1 MVKLTAAEFNTKIPG
16 KYADG
21 DNLHLIVSSTGKR
34 RFVYSP
40 RVNGSRPEYGFTPEK
55 ALASFP
61 KEGPLKAARLE
72 RDRLKGLIAQGID
85 PRSEK
90 PFDAPEKGKPFVE
103 VARLYIAE
111 RTGSFKIHTIAE
123 WERIAIKDCASI
135 ANKALDDISVNDI
148 KALLLSIFAI
158 SPKKAALVK
167 RKISAIFDYAADHEL
182 CNRDRRSP
190 ASGKTLLPK
199 LKIPKKH
206 HAALPYQEMPELIS
220 KLRADKYVS
229 ASLLEFIALTAVRSG
244 EARFAKWS
252 EFDLNTATWT
262 IPAERMGKTKIA
274 HTVPLAPR
282 VMQILAERKAT
293 SNTNIDDDY
302 VFISLRGGPF
312 TDISLIAALKKR
324 VQNGLTVHGFRS
336 SFRDWCGD
344 ATEYPRELA
353 EHALAHQVGNSV
365 EQAYRRG
372 NALEKRR
379 SLMIDWA
386 NYIEPTSNLTSS
398 RRT

>member
-1 MVKLTAAEFNTKIPG
+1 MTKLTAAEFNTKIPG

-21 DNLHLIVSSTGKR
+21 DNLHLIVSSTGQR

-40 RVNGSRPEYGFTPEK
+40 RVNGRRPEYGFTPEK
-55 ALASFP
+55 ASASFP

-90 PFDAPEKGKPFVE
+90 PFDAPKKGKPFIE
-103 VARLYIAE
+103 VARLYISE
-111 RTGSFKIHTIAE
+111 RTGSFKNHTIAE
-123 WERIAIKDCASI
+123 WERVAIKDCENI

-148 KALLLSIFAI
+148 KDLLLPIFAK

-182 CNRDRRSP
+182 CDRDRRSP

-199 LKIPKKH
+199 LKLPKKH
-206 HAALPYQEMPELIS
+206 HAALPYQDMPEIIA
-220 KLRADKYVS
+220 KLRADKHGSSTV
-229 ASLLEFIALTAVRSG
+229 LEFIALTAVRSG
-244 EARFAKWS
+244 EARLAKWS
-252 EFDLNTATWT
+252 EFDLDTAIWT
-262 IPAERMGKTKIA
+262 IPSERMGKTKIA
-274 HTVPLAPR
+274 HTVPLSTRAL
-282 VMQILAERKAT
+282 QIVEDRKTALKAV
-293 SNTNIDDDY
+293 NNDDF
-302 VFISLRGGPF
+302 VFISQRGGPF
-312 TDISLIAALKKR
+312 TDISLLAALKKR
-324 VQNGLTVHGFRS
+324 IQNGLTVHGFRS

-372 NALEKRR
+372 SALEKRR
-379 SLMIDWA
+379 SLMNDWA
-386 NYIEPTSNLTSS
+386 NYIEPAQNVLQILK
-398 RRT
+398 R